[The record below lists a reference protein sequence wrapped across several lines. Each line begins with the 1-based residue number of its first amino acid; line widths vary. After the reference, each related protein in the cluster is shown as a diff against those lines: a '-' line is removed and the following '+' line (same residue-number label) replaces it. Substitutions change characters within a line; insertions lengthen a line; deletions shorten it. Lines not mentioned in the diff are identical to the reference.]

1 MSTVPVEREVAVAES
16 EDGGRG
22 RTVLAVG
29 VAATALVAGVL
40 IGRSTVEPERPA
52 GLAPVEVSAVLEARV
67 SAVNGDAGESEA
79 DIGAFYGHRAVLEE
93 QDQHPHAVTR
103 GRDDIA
109 SRLFNLRSFAGF
121 AIGEQTHAIQ
131 VGPYVA
137 EGLTWTGGEGIAVYE
152 LDAEMRVVH
161 QWVIG
166 GPPGGGPAR

>member
-1 MSTVPVEREVAVAES
+1 MSTTQDQPEVAVTGS

-22 RTVLAVG
+22 RAVLAVG
-29 VAATALVAGVL
+29 VVAAALAAGVL
-40 IGRSTVEPERPA
+40 IGRSTGDQERPA

-67 SAVNGDAGESEA
+67 SAVNGDAGESAA
-79 DIGAFYGHRAVLEE
+79 DIGAFYSRRAVLEE
-93 QDQHPHAVTR
+93 QDVHPHAVTR
-103 GRDDIA
+103 GREGIS
-109 SRLFNLRSFAGF
+109 SRLFNLRSLAGF
-121 AIGEQTHAIQ
+121 AIGDQTDAIQ

-152 LDAEMRVVH
+152 LDAEMRIVH